1 VTCCSWTFPWPVPP
15 PRSPLERGGRAHSI
29 SLNHLYVWTG
39 RGGQRRLSTFA
50 ERTKHDWI
58 KRVVDARQRLP
69 AGLLGLDLAIHP
81 PDAIRRDT
89 DGPVKLA
96 MDAVFEAYLI
106 LYREAG
112 HPPGLAQ
119 RLADDY
125 RVVDLHVH
133 RHDPDRANPR
143 IDVRVTAWAPG
154 QEAPAPT

>member
-1 VTCCSWTFPWPVPP
+1 MTCCWTFPWPVPP
-15 PRSPLERGGRAHSI
+15 PPSVFDRRPKQHSI
-29 SLNHLYVWTG
+29 SINHLYVWTG

-58 KRVVDARQRLP
+58 AVVVDARQRLP
-69 AGLLGLDLAIHP
+69 AGLLALDLAIHP

-96 MDAVFEAYLI
+96 MDAVFEAYLL
-106 LYREAG
+106 LYRAAG
-112 HPPGLAQ
+112 HPPGIAK

-133 RHDPDRANPR
+133 RYDPSRSNPR
-143 IDVRVTAWAPG
+143 IDVRVSTWSEEVP
-154 QEAPAPT
+154 PPT